1 MRSSRAYLA
10 YALDLVL
17 LVVLLLL
24 FSPRLTGL
32 PIHEWLGL
40 ALGVPLLCHL
50 LLSWQW
56 IARATTGALG
66 GGTLRT
72 RINYILNSI
81 LFTLIVIEIVS
92 GAMISAVALPRFGFA
107 TVDDRSWR
115 ALHNLALNWTMLA
128 LGLHVAM
135 NWAPLLTALRTLT
148 ARDRSRG

>member
-1 MRSSRAYLA
+1 MRSRRAYLT
-10 YALDLVL
+10 YALDLALFVA
-17 LVVLLLL
+17 LLLL

-56 IARATTGALG
+56 IAKATTSALN

-72 RINYILNSI
+72 RINSILNAI
-81 LFTLIVIEIVS
+81 LFTLIVLEIVS
-92 GAMISAVALPRFGFA
+92 GTMISAVAIPRFGVA

-115 ALHNLALNWTMLA
+115 ALHNHALNWTLLA

-135 NWAPLLTALRTLT
+135 NWAPLLIALRALT
-148 ARDRSRG
+148 AGVRSRV